1 MTMPFL
7 GEIQIFGF
15 NFPPA
20 SWAFANGATLLIQ
33 QNAALYSLIGT
44 TYGGNGSST
53 YQLPNLV
60 GRAPVN
66 QGQGPAL
73 TNRVI
78 GETFGEFTVPLT
90 INEMPLHSHTLTPSS
105 APAGATQTLTPKTGS
120 GVSKF
125 LPDLYVTNNPT
136 PNATLA
142 PTAVGPMGSNT
153 PHANQQP
160 YLAMNICMAL
170 SGAYPSFA

>member
-78 GETFGEFTVPLT
+78 GETFGEFTVPQ
-90 INEMPLHSHTLTPSS
+90 
-105 APAGATQTLTPKTGS
+105 AKA
-120 GVSKF
+120 
-125 LPDLYVTNNPT
+125 
-136 PNATLA
+136 
-142 PTAVGPMGSNT
+142 
-153 PHANQQP
+153 
-160 YLAMNICMAL
+160 YLAR
-170 SGAYPSFA
+170 SGIEVRVPFGAPDSNPRKGIPA